1 MDKKTINIKS
11 FKSRAY
17 RKRKDLQKFMKKLQ
31 RKAPAGMDV
40 LAKKLDTETWKDID
54 CLECANCCKTM
65 TPTYTKTDV
74 KKIATYLKISVK
86 EFHDRWL
93 TIDDENGD
101 IINKSTPCQFLN
113 KDNKCSVYDVRP
125 ADCSGFPHFKKK
137 EILDYTHVFNDNLH
151 RCPATLKWVELMEKN
166 VKELKLVK

>member
-1 MDKKTINIKS
+1 MAKKEINIKS
-11 FKSRAY
+11 FKNRAY
-17 RKRKDLQKFMKKLQ
+17 KKRKDLQKFMNKLQ
-31 RKAPAGMDV
+31 RKAPEGMDA
-40 LAKKLDTETWKDID
+40 LAKKLDAETWENID

-65 TPTYTKTDV
+65 TPTYTKADV
-74 KKIATYLKISVK
+74 KKIATHLKITVQQ
-86 EFHDRWL
+86 FHDKWL
-93 TIDDENGD
+93 TVDADNGD

-113 KDNKCSVYDVRP
+113 KNNKCNIYSVRP
-125 ADCSGFPHFKKK
+125 ADCSGFPHFKKR